1 MQNRLSQASRIVSG
15 MAAKSSS
22 SKARTVFRCAE
33 CGASA
38 PKWAGRCT
46 TCGAWNTM
54 AEEVESR
61 SAERTVL
68 APTSPATPI
77 DQVKNEG
84 FSAVPTGIGELD
96 RVLGGGL
103 VPGSVTLLGGEPG
116 IGKST
121 LLLQFLGAVAKSGS
135 RALLVSGEESRSQ
148 VHLRATRLGAVHPEL
163 WLAAETSLPEIVSQI
178 DAVGPM
184 VVVVDSIQTLH
195 DPELSSAPGSV
206 GQVRECSHQ
215 LVRIA
220 KEQGISILLV
230 GHVTKEG
237 SLAGPRVLEHIVDT
251 VLSFEGDRHHALR
264 LLRAVK
270 HRFGA
275 TGELGLFEM
284 VEDGL
289 VGVADP
295 SNLFLGDRHHG
306 ASGSVVTCA
315 MEGARP
321 LIVETQALV
330 TESSLAF
337 PRRAATGLDAN
348 RLAVLLAVLEQR
360 AGMNKMSFCDVYA
373 AAVGGVRLV
382 EPAVD
387 LAVCL
392 AMASAYAEVAFPD
405 DAIAIGEVGLAGEVR
420 SVGQIGRRLSEAAR
434 LGFHRAYVPKSA
446 PDVAGIEL
454 VRIAT
459 LFDAVDQLGFRVPSK
474 KGSFNTRAQGG
485 ASGGSGGGATGRGG
499 RGRGGGEDRSNDG
512 DATPTGRTFG
522 SSGRSWSRPESYD
535 PSRDAREQPSD
546 DW

>member
-1 MQNRLSQASRIVSG
+1 
-15 MAAKSSS
+15 
-22 SKARTVFRCAE
+22 
-33 CGASA
+33 
-38 PKWAGRCT
+38 
-46 TCGAWNTM
+46 M

-61 SAERTVL
+61 SAERIIS
-68 APTSPATPI
+68 APSAPATPI
-77 DQVKNEG
+77 DQVQTEG

-121 LLLQFLGAVAKSGS
+121 LLLQFLGAVAAGGS

-148 VHLRATRLGAVHPEL
+148 VHLRAKRLGAVHSNL
-163 WLAAETSLPEIVSQI
+163 WLAAETSLPEIVAQI

-195 DPELSSAPGSV
+195 DPELASAPGSV

-321 LIVETQALV
+321 LLVETQALV
-330 TESSLAF
+330 TDSSLAF

-360 AGMNKMSFCDVYA
+360 AGMTKMSFCDVYA

-392 AMASAYAEVAFPD
+392 AMASAYAEFPFPE

-420 SVGQIGRRLSEAAR
+420 SVSQIGRRLSEAAR
-434 LGFHRAYVPKSA
+434 LGFSRAYVPKSA

-454 VRIAT
+454 VRVAT
-459 LFDAVDQLGFRVPSK
+459 LFDAVDRLGFRVTSK
-474 KGSFNTRAQGG
+474 KGARP
-485 ASGGSGGGATGRGG
+485 SGGSGGQGGGSGAARGARGG
-499 RGRGGGEDRSNDG
+499 ASDGGSRGSRSNDG

-522 SSGRSWSRPESYD
+522 SSGGSSGGYD
-535 PSRDAREQPSD
+535 PSRDAREMPTD

>member
-1 MQNRLSQASRIVSG
+1 

-22 SKARTVFRCAE
+22 SKVRTVFRCAE

-38 PKWAGRCT
+38 AKWAGRCT

-54 AEEVESR
+54 AEEIDSPP
-61 SAERTVL
+61 SARFDRPVL

-77 DQVKNEG
+77 DQVSTEG
-84 FSAVPTGIGELD
+84 FAAVPTGIAELD

-121 LLLQFLGAVAKSGS
+121 LLLQFLGAVAKSGR

-148 VHLRATRLGAVHPEL
+148 VHLRATRLDAIHPNM
-163 WLAAETSLPEIVSQI
+163 WLAAETSLPEIIGQI
-178 DAVGPM
+178 DAVGPE

-206 GQVRECSHQ
+206 GQVRECSHA

-251 VLSFEGDRHHALR
+251 VLAFEGDRHHALR

-284 VEDGL
+284 LEGGL

-315 MEGARP
+315 LEGARP
-321 LIVETQALV
+321 LLVETQALV
-330 TESSLAF
+330 TESSLSF
-337 PRRAATGLDAN
+337 PRRAATGLDSN

-360 AGMNKMSFCDVYA
+360 AGINKLAFCDVYA

-387 LAVCL
+387 LPVCL
-392 AMASAYAEVAFPD
+392 AMASAYCEVPFPD
-405 DAIAIGEVGLAGEVR
+405 DAIAIGEVGLAGEIR
-420 SVGQIGRRLSEAAR
+420 SVSQIARRLGEAAR
-434 LGFHRAYVPKSA
+434 LGFKRAIVPKST
-446 PDVAGIEL
+446 PDVNGIQL
-454 VRIAT
+454 IRVAT
-459 LFDAVDQLGFRVPSK
+459 LFEAVDQLGFRVAST
-474 KGSFNTRAQGG
+474 KGAFKAQGG
-485 ASGGSGGGATGRGG
+485 SGGGSGGGAGGG
-499 RGRGGGEDRSNDG
+499 RTSSRGASNSNANSPDSNDG
-512 DATPTGRTFG
+512 DATPTSRTFG
-522 SSGRSWSRPESYD
+522 SKRSSESERAGRNFYD
-535 PSRDAREQPSD
+535 VNRDARETPSD

>member
-1 MQNRLSQASRIVSG
+1 
-15 MAAKSSS
+15 
-22 SKARTVFRCAE
+22 
-33 CGASA
+33 
-38 PKWAGRCT
+38 
-46 TCGAWNTM
+46 M
-54 AEEVESR
+54 AEEIDSPPSAR
-61 SAERTVL
+61 SNRPALT
-68 APTSPATPI
+68 PTSPATPI
-77 DQVKNEG
+77 NEVQTEG
-84 FSAVPTGIGELD
+84 FASVPTGISELD

-121 LLLQFLGAVAKSGS
+121 LLLQFLGEAAKAGR

-148 VHLRATRLGAVHPEL
+148 VHLRATRLGAVHPNM
-163 WLAAETSLPEIVSQI
+163 WLAAETSLPEIIAQI
-178 DAVGPM
+178 DAVGPS

-206 GQVRECSHQ
+206 GQVRECSHA

-251 VLSFEGDRHHALR
+251 VLAFEGDRHHALR

-321 LIVETQALV
+321 LLVETQALV
-330 TESSLAF
+330 TESSLSF

-360 AGMNKMSFCDVYA
+360 AGIKKVAYCDVYA

-387 LAVCL
+387 LPVCL
-392 AMASAYAEVAFPD
+392 AMASAYCEVPFPE

-420 SVGQIGRRLSEAAR
+420 SVSQISRRLAEAAR
-434 LGFHRAYVPKSA
+434 LGFKRAIVPKST

-454 VRIAT
+454 IRVPT
-459 LFDAVDQLGFRVPSK
+459 LFEAVDRLGFRAHSSK
-474 KGSFNTRAQGG
+474 GAYRAQGG
-485 ASGGSGGGATGRGG
+485 AGGGRTQSRVPGG
-499 RGRGGGEDRSNDG
+499 APGSNDG
-512 DATPTGRTFG
+512 DATPTSRTFG
-522 SSGRSWSRPESYD
+522 ASGTFPGESSSATSNRSRRDTYD
-535 PSRDAREQPSD
+535 PARDARETPSD